1 MNLPNSTLEG
11 SLALAPEAMQ
21 WWRDARF
28 GMFLHWGVYA
38 VPGRGEWL
46 MWNERVPMRE
56 YRKLADKF
64 IPARFNPT
72 AWAETAKAAGMK
84 YMVLTAKHHDGYS
97 LFDSQVSDFT
107 SVKTAARR
115 DFVAEYVQAC
125 RNAGLGVGLYYSPL
139 DWRYPGFFFP
149 DLYRENAEEMKQQTY
164 DQVRE
169 LLSNYGK
176 IDVFWFDGGEDD
188 WLGYGGL
195 EFGSGGWH
203 SRDTRWPQENHFPG
217 KPFWEGSKL
226 VAMMRELQPGL
237 VINNRCGWEGD
248 FITPERKVGAFNPK
262 RAWETCDTLAESWGW
277 MPDRPMRSLRSI
289 IHLLVQVATG
299 GGNLLLNVGPTADG
313 EIEPRMV
320 RRLAQVGEWLK
331 EYGHT
336 LYATRGG
343 PFPTQPWGG
352 FTWRENH
359 LYAHVIDWPEDVIT
373 IPALSQRIRRVRS
386 LTSNEVII
394 EKPNGE
400 MLIRVPDADRQA
412 LDTIIELELDGPVQE

>member
-1 MNLPNSTLEG
+1 MNLSNPTTAG
-11 SLALAPEAMQ
+11 SLSLAPEAMQ

-46 MWNERVPMRE
+46 MWNERIPFGE
-56 YRKLADKF
+56 YRKLADQF
-64 IPARFNPT
+64 TPAKFNPT

-84 YMVLTAKHHDGYS
+84 YMVLTAKHHDGYC

-125 RNAGLGVGLYYSPL
+125 REAGLGVGLYYSPL

-149 DLYRENAEEMKQQTY
+149 DLYRESAEEMKQQTY

-169 LLSNYGK
+169 LLTNYGK

-188 WLGYGGL
+188 WLGFGGM
-195 EFGSGGWH
+195 EFGAGGWH
-203 SRDTRWPQENHFPG
+203 SRDTQWPQEKHFPG
-217 KPFWEGSKL
+217 KPLWEGSKL
-226 VAMMRELQPGL
+226 VAMMRELQPDL
-237 VINNRCGWEGD
+237 VINNRSGWEGD
-248 FITPERKVGAFNPK
+248 FITPERKVGSFNTR

-299 GGNLLLNVGPTADG
+299 DGNLLLNVGPTPDG
-313 EIEPRMV
+313 EIEPRMA
-320 RRLAQVGEWLK
+320 RRLGQVGAWLK
-331 EYGHT
+331 EYGHSI
-336 LYATRGG
+336 YGTRGG
-343 PFPTQPWGG
+343 PFPPQAWGG
-352 FTWRENH
+352 FTWRDNH
-359 LYAHVIDWPEDVIT
+359 LYAHVIDWPEDT
-373 IPALSQRIRRVRS
+373 IIIPSLPQRIRTVRS
-386 LTSNEVII
+386 LTSNEVVI

-412 LDTIIELELDGPVQE
+412 FDTIIELELDGPVQA